1 MRTTILIEGRLIWIQ
16 PLTFK
21 RNFNTQRKTTRR
33 QKILNGGAQEN
44 LSVKKQYF
52 YLFAKH

>member
-16 PLTFK
+16 PLTL
-21 RNFNTQRKTTRR
+21 RPHVKTTRR